1 MVNLMVRLIVHM
13 MVDLMVYLMADLKL
27 RIVWSTVFLHP

>member
-1 MVNLMVRLIVHM
+1 MVRLIVHM

-27 RIVWSTVFLHP
+27 HIVWSTVFLHP